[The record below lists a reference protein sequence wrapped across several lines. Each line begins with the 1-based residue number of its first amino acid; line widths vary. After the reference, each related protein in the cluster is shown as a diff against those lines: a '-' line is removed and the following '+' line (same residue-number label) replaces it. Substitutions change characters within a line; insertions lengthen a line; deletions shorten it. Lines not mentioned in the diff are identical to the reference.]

1 MITPL
6 PIAPRR
12 GMTREE
18 QACHDQQHLFII
30 SGVTLKWLKTCTTAF
45 QYEKPKRRRPAL
57 CQRAKGHAA
66 PVLTADQV
74 RQIKCEL
81 RQGIE
86 RRVLAHRYGVH
97 PATIYDI
104 AMGRTWKGVK

>member
-12 GMTREE
+12 TRT
-18 QACHDQQHLFII
+18 ADDVAMHDRQHQFII

-45 QYEKPKRRRPAL
+45 QYEKPKHRRPAL
-57 CQRAKGHAA
+57 CHRAKVHAA